1 MKCEI
6 MRSKMSSAMHTNT
19 VVHTTITENNLFK
32 LVPIPK
38 TL

>member
-6 MRSKMSSAMHTNT
+6 MRSKVFSAMHTNT
-19 VVHTTITENNLFK
+19 VVHTTLTKNNVFK

-38 TL
+38 MP